1 MKPLPLFTRR
11 NIGVFALSIFLFV
24 VLFFWLRLPMP
35 KEFQS
40 VELVVFYYVILSF
53 LFGYLTRRYITLSTV
68 PAFTLVILVP
78 LASYGIV
85 LLKDFLLGN
94 GLSFEKPSFGI
105 TVVIIQL
112 IFVFFGAYI
121 SQLRLRKV
129 STRRMC

>member
-1 MKPLPLFTRR
+1 MKPLPLFSRR
-11 NIGVFALSIFLFV
+11 NIGIFVLSVFLFV
-24 VLFFWLRLPMP
+24 TIFFWLGLPMP
-35 KEFQS
+35 KGFQS

-94 GLSFEKPSFGI
+94 GLRFEKPSFGI
-105 TVVIIQL
+105 SVIIIQL
-112 IFVFFGAYI
+112 IFVLLGAYI

-129 STRRMC
+129 STN